1 MTNKTTRIIAI
12 VLMAIPSLMLVM
24 SGVMKLMASPQIVDS
39 LGKIGLG
46 SYITL
51 LGIIEILA
59 VALFVYPKTSRIG
72 FLLLCC
78 YLGGALSI
86 ELASGHP
93 PMAAAFLTLLWV
105 SVFLSN
111 KAMFLAPATGEV
123 SK

>member
-59 VALFVYPKTSRIG
+59 VALFIYPKTSRIG